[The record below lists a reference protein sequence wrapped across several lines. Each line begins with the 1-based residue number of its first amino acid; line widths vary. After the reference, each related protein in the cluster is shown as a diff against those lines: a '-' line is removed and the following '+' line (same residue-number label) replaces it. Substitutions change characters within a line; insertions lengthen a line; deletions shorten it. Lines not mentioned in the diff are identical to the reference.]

1 MKKVIN
7 INTFKLFTDI
17 TATVAAMTR
26 DWAKSG
32 LVHIYSAHTTSCI
45 RVLEKEILSFADI
58 RFWLDKYTPKDK
70 PENRR
75 YLHDLISLREDV
87 DQDERVNG
95 FAHMRSLFFNTSETI
110 PVAEGRI
117 AQGKWQSIIF
127 VELDPGDGDKVKTK
141 DRELIVTFIEE

>member
-17 TATVAAMTR
+17 TGTVANMAR

-32 LVHIYSAHTTSCI
+32 LVHIYSVHTTACV

-58 RFWLDKYTPKDK
+58 RFWLDKYMPKDK
-70 PENRR
+70 LDNRR

-87 DQDERVNG
+87 DQDERING

-117 AQGKWQSIIF
+117 VLGEWQSIVF
-127 VELDPGDGDKVKTK
+127 VELDPGDGEKVKSK